1 MMITLR
7 ALLLVAVIG
16 TLAVAPAG
24 AKMKTPKSSNA
35 NVHQAT
41 HKAKKYK
48 PAKYK
53 APKLSKKPS
62 KSARVK
68 YGAKQKN

>member
-1 MMITLR
+1 MMILR
-7 ALLLVAVIG
+7 TLLVIAGMGI
-16 TLAVAPAG
+16 LAVAPAG
-24 AKMKTPKSSNA
+24 AKTKTPKSTNA

-41 HKAKKYK
+41 RKAKKYK

-68 YGAKQKN
+68 YGSTQKN